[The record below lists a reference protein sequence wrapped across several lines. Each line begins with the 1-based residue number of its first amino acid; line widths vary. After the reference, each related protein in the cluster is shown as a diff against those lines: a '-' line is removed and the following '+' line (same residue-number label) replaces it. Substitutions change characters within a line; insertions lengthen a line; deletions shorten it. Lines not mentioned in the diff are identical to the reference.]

1 MNLRPLLIAGPPRI
15 LLALLVAGALSGCGK
30 LGQLE
35 KPSALNGSGHST
47 TRQADE
53 AARQAQDPTHPV
65 DTVDPRDRNTDPA
78 PPRAA
83 PIQGTGPDPFAAGP
97 PGAFGN
103 PFTNPR

>member
-1 MNLRPLLIAGPPRI
+1 LIA
-15 LLALLVAGALSGCGK
+15 VALSGCGK

-35 KPSALNGSGHST
+35 KPGPLNGAGHST

-53 AARQAQDPTHPV
+53 AARQAQDPERPV
-65 DTVDPRDRNTDPA
+65 TIDPRDRSVDPA

-83 PIQGTGPDPFAAGP
+83 PIESSGQNPFGAGP

>member
-1 MNLRPLLIAGPPRI
+1 MTLRPLFTAGAAA
-15 LLALLVAGALSGCGK
+15 LLAFSLSACGK

-35 KPSALNGSGHST
+35 RPGPLNGAGHAT

-53 AARQAQDPTHPV
+53 AARQAQDPQRPV
-65 DTVDPRDRNTDPA
+65 DTVDPRDRDTDPA

-83 PIQGTGPDPFAAGP
+83 PIESSGQNPFAAGP

>member
-1 MNLRPLLIAGPPRI
+1 MSLRPHLTVGAPRI
-15 LLALLVAGALSGCGK
+15 LLSLLIATALSGCGK

-35 KPSALNGSGHST
+35 KPGPLNGAGRAT

-53 AARQAQDPTHPV
+53 ANRQAQDPSRLV
-65 DTVDPRDRNTDPA
+65 DTIDPRDRTIDPA

-83 PIQGTGPDPFAAGP
+83 PIESSGQNPFGAGP
-97 PGAFGN
+97 PGSFGT